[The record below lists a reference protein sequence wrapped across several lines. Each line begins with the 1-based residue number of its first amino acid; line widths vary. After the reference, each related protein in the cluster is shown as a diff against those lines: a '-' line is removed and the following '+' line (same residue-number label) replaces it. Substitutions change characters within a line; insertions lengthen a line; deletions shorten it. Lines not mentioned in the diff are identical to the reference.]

1 LFSSFS
7 SNNSNN
13 NNNNDNDNDWSMEMD
28 DLTAYLARQE
38 EVAQLESISNVWY
51 NNNNQDT
58 TTTTTG
64 TQQQQQQQQQQRQ
77 LLPFECTACGKC
89 CQTKGSVWMS
99 PEEVTKASDLLDI
112 SVVTFVDLYASH
124 IIRSDDDDNDD
135 NNDIDNDNDDHDNN
149 NDMTTRKTTTT
160 TKQQPPPPP
169 PWVKLT
175 NNSEQHC
182 VFLKDKLCQIYE
194 ARPSQCSTYPFWP
207 TIMKSPTSWNREV
220 RLSKED
226 IIIDNDNDDPTT
238 SQQQQQQESSIF
250 VPPYWTSELG
260 GCEGMKLV
268 EMNGM
273 DGTTT
278 TTTTTTTTSS
288 TSSSSTIVVVV
299 GVDPLTAYQQL
310 QQYERDERRFP
321 IGKKQIP
328 VVPDDA

>member
-1 LFSSFS
+1 
-7 SNNSNN
+7 
-13 NNNNDNDNDWSMEMD
+13 MD

-64 TQQQQQQQQQQRQ
+64 TQQQQRQRQ

-99 PEEVTKASDLLDI
+99 PEEVTKASYLLDI

-124 IIRSDDDDNDD
+124 IIRSDDDDDNDD

-160 TKQQPPPPP
+160 TSSQSPQQQQP

-207 TIMKSPTSWNREV
+207 TIMKSPMSWNREV

-226 IIIDNDNDDPTT
+226 IIIDNDDDDPTT
-238 SQQQQQQESSIF
+238 SQQQQQQQESSMF

-278 TTTTTTTTSS
+278 TTTTTSSTSC
-288 TSSSSTIVVVV
+288 TSSSSTIVVV
-299 GVDPLTAYQQL
+299 GVDPLTAYQRL

-328 VVPDDA
+328 VAPDDA